1 MEIRVLR
8 YFLAVAREQ
17 NITKAAGILNVSQPT
32 LSTQMKE
39 LEEEIGKPLLV
50 RGRKGSRKVTL
61 TQEGMILRKRAEEI
75 MNLVNKTRNELCCAD
90 GNLSGEIHIGM
101 GETRNM
107 LLFAE
112 AASMLRDEHPDI
124 RLDISSGNSR
134 FVLEMLDKGLIDFGL
149 LYDDV
154 DSVKYETLEVPVSD
168 RWGLLMKSDCPLAR
182 KETVSVRDLAGLP
195 LIVSQQQNSEK
206 ILSGQ
211 TGLRSEEI
219 NIVARYNLVLNA
231 SFLTQAGLGC
241 TLCYEGLV
249 PSCAQSG
256 LAFRPL
262 DPPVTSTAVIVW
274 KRFEVLSRLAEQYL
288 AKLRLVFDA
297 CRQQNLKGAG
307 ECNDNTRSDRQD
319 T

>member
-1 MEIRVLR
+1 
-8 YFLAVAREQ
+8 
-17 NITKAAGILNVSQPT
+17 
-32 LSTQMKE
+32 
-39 LEEEIGKPLLV
+39 
-50 RGRKGSRKVTL
+50 
-61 TQEGMILRKRAEEI
+61 
-75 MNLVNKTRNELCCAD
+75 
-90 GNLSGEIHIGM
+90 
-101 GETRNM
+101 
-107 LLFAE
+107 
-112 AASMLRDEHPDI
+112 MLRDEHPDI